1 MSSQSAIHNPKL
13 ELPTLRIAPSKG
25 WVPLK
30 LKDLWEYREL
40 LYFLVWRDIKVRYKQ
55 TALGATWAIIQPFFT
70 MVVFSIFFGHLAK
83 VPSDG
88 IPYPIFSY
96 CALVP
101 WLLFAFALTESA
113 TSLAQNQY
121 LITKIYFPRLI
132 IPLAPIF
139 TGLVDFLFAFILLV
153 GMMLFYGIVPK
164 ITILLFP
171 VFLLLAMVAS
181 FGVGVWLAALT
192 VEYRDLRYTIPFLV
206 QFCMFASPIAY
217 PSSLVPGRWKILY
230 ALNPMTSVIEGFRWV
245 LLGTA
250 APPLIPMLV
259 SGAVVAMLAVGGIMN
274 FHRLES

>member
-1 MSSQSAIHNPKL
+1 MPEHAEPLLTVIRPGADRSGTQ
-13 ELPTLRIAPSKG
+13 LRRFWI
-25 WVPLK
+25 
-30 LKDLWEYREL
+30 YREL
-40 LYFLVWRDIKVRYKQ
+40 LFFLVWRDLKVRYKQ
-55 TALGATWAIIQPFFT
+55 TVLGIAWAILQPLAT

-101 WLLFAFALTESA
+101 WSLFAFSMTESA
-113 TSLAQNQY
+113 NSLIQNQY
-121 LITKIYFPRLI
+121 LITKVYFPRII
-132 IPLAPIF
+132 IPLAPVF
-139 TGLVDFLFAFILLV
+139 TGLVDCMFAFILLI
-153 GMMLFYGIVPK
+153 GMMLFYGVVPK

-171 VFLLLAMVAS
+171 VFLLFAMVAS

-206 QFCMFASPIAY
+206 QFWMFASPIAY
-217 PSSLVPGRWKILY
+217 SSSLVPGRWKILY

-250 APPLIPMLV
+250 APPLFPMLA
-259 SGAVVAMLAVGGIMN
+259 SGTVVAMLVVGGIMN
-274 FHRLES
+274 FHRLESTLADVI

>member
-1 MSSQSAIHNPKL
+1 M
-13 ELPTLRIAPSKG
+13 
-25 WVPLK
+25 
-30 LKDLWEYREL
+30 
-40 LYFLVWRDIKVRYKQ
+40 
-55 TALGATWAIIQPFFT
+55 
-70 MVVFSIFFGHLAK
+70 
-83 VPSDG
+83 
-88 IPYPIFSY
+88 
-96 CALVP
+96 P

-206 QFCMFASPIAY
+206 QFWMFASPIAY

-274 FHRLES
+274 FHRLESTLADVI